1 MREKGRGMGE
11 KKGGGGGGGGG
22 RLLERGGLAGFM
34 FHVLG
39 LFGGALPHFF

>member
-11 KKGGGGGGGGG
+11 KKGGGGGEGG
-22 RLLERGGLAGFM
+22 RPLFGGGGLAGFM